1 MEQKGHLYW
10 LRRKLPNQKILQEM
24 DFLLSSFNLHTVCDS
39 ALCPNRGECF
49 QNKTA
54 TFMILGNICT
64 RNCNFCAVEKGKP
77 LPVDNEEPYHVAKAA
92 QQLGLKHIVIT
103 SVTRDDLLDGGAEQ
117 FRKTILEIKKLMP
130 ESTTEVLIP
139 DFNGS
144 MEALQK
150 IINVFPEVINHN
162 VETVPRLYSVVRP
175 LAKYERSLELLSQ
188 VKVRNKNIISKSGLM
203 VGLGETHEEV
213 IQTMQD
219 LRKVDCDV
227 LTIGQYLRPSPRHL
241 RVQQYLHPEQF
252 IEYQK
257 IGISLGFK
265 YVASAP
271 LVRSSYH
278 AGEILR
284 KIISSKG
291 EKEIEKE

>member
-10 LRRKLPNQKILQEM
+10 LRRKLPDQKILQEM
-24 DFLLSSFNLHTVCDS
+24 DSLLSSFNLHTVCDS
-39 ALCPNRGECF
+39 ALCPNRGECY
-49 QNKTA
+49 QKKTA

-64 RNCNFCAVEKGKP
+64 RNCSFCAVEKGKP
-77 LPVDNEEPYHVAKAA
+77 LPVDEEEPYHVAKAA
-92 QQLGLKHIVIT
+92 QRLGLKHIVIT

-117 FRKTILEIKKLMP
+117 FRKTILEIKRLMP

-162 VETVPRLYSVVRP
+162 LETVPRLYSIVRP
-175 LAKYERSLELLSQ
+175 LAKYELSLELLSQ
-188 VKVRNKNIISKSGLM
+188 VKIRNKDIISKSGIM
-203 VGLGETHEEV
+203 VGLGETSEEV

-227 LTIGQYLRPSPRHL
+227 LTIGQYLRPSPYHL

-252 IEYQK
+252 LEYQK
-257 IGISLGFK
+257 IGMSLGFK

-271 LVRSSYH
+271 LVRSSFH

-291 EKEIEKE
+291 EKERE